1 MVANPV
7 LDIGASLPIEGNGK
21 DRSLRIAIIGAGV
34 SGMAT
39 AWFLQHRHDV
49 TLFDREEHLG
59 GHALT
64 CPVQVDNHHVY
75 AETGPRFFWD
85 RSFPYLMALLRLL
98 ELRLTWCE
106 LRIAFVH
113 RLHHQTLVL
122 PPRSLRQVLS
132 LVRSPRMLRHV
143 LSLHRLSRATHQVA
157 QDRSWSLAFPEFLAQ
172 HGYPPAFGP
181 EFAYPFMAACWGTSL
196 ADIQEFPAYSLLK
209 GLRQAPGRQGG
220 TYEIDGGLSEYM
232 SRFGRELDRVELRLG
247 TGIRGIRAE
256 TGFVIE
262 DNRGQLQHFDHVV
275 LATSSRDAVELLS
288 GVPDAAELLA
298 VVRGFRQFPT
308 EIVVHGDP
316 SFMPHR
322 RADWAHINLFH
333 EGDHAWMTDWSG
345 WRHGLPV
352 FRTWM
357 PPQRELPTP
366 LYQRRQFHHLLMTP
380 QNITL
385 QRRLAALQGRA
396 GIWMVGMYAVDID
409 NHESA
414 LLSAV
419 VPARALAP
427 DSPNLRRLLGA
438 VRADQ
443 THDLS
448 ILPSAP
454 AAG

>member
-1 MVANPV
+1 M
-7 LDIGASLPIEGNGK
+7 
-21 DRSLRIAIIGAGV
+21 RIAIIGAGV

-64 CPVQVDNHHVY
+64 CPVQIDNHLVY

-98 ELRLTWCE
+98 DLRLSWCE
-106 LRIAFVH
+106 LRIAVVH
-113 RLHHQTLVL
+113 RRQRTTLVL
-122 PPRSLRQVLS
+122 PPRSLRQVFTL
-132 LVRSPRMLRHV
+132 LRSPRMLRHV

-157 QDRSWSLAFPEFLAQ
+157 QDRSWSLTLPEYLAQ
-172 HGYPPAFGP
+172 NSYPSGFGA

-196 ADIQEFPAYSLLK
+196 ADIQAFPAYSLLK
-209 GLRQAPGRQGG
+209 GLRQAPGSQGG
-220 TYEIDGGLSEYM
+220 TYEIDGGTSEYM
-232 SRFGRELDRVELRLG
+232 RRFGRELDRVELRLG
-247 TGIRGIRAE
+247 AGIRSIHSEG
-256 TGFVIE
+256 GFVIE
-262 DNRGQLQHFDHVV
+262 DERGQRQRFDQVI
-275 LATSSRDAVELLS
+275 LATSSRDAVDLLA

-316 SFMPHR
+316 AFMPPR

-333 EGDHAWMTDWSG
+333 EGDHSWMTDWSG

-357 PPQRELPTP
+357 PPHRELPTP
-366 LYQRRQFHHLLMTP
+366 LYQRRQFHHLLMTR
-380 QNITL
+380 QNIAL
-385 QRRLAALQGRA
+385 QRRIAALQGRA
-396 GIWMVGMYAVDID
+396 GIWVVGMYTVDID

-414 LLSAV
+414 LLSAI
-419 VPARALAP
+419 VPAQALAP
-427 DSPNLRRLLGA
+427 ESPNLRRLVGA
-438 VRADQ
+438 VQADR

-448 ILPSAP
+448 ILPSGLDVA
-454 AAG
+454 